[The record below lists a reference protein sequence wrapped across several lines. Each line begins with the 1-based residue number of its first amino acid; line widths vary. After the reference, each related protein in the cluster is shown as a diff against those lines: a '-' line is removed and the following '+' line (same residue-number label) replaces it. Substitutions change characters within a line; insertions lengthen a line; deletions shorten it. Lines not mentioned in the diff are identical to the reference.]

1 MMVIMQMETADQVT
15 AVQLKI
21 TMCDQE
27 APQIL
32 QINASNEI
40 QDTIRM
46 IIKIHEKTDVEMA
59 SKLLK
64 NNVTTMT
71 QTQVMAEAQY
81 V

>member
-1 MMVIMQMETADQVT
+1 MVIY
-15 AVQLKI
+15 
-21 TMCDQE
+21 DQE
-27 APQIL
+27 GLQIL

-46 IIKIHEKTDVEMA
+46 IIKIPEKADVEMA

-64 NNVTTMT
+64 NSAMT
-71 QTQVMAEAQY
+71 IEQTQVMAETQY